1 MQQGQSAEEG
11 QNMDGADAADL
22 FSGFTEPLV
31 PFPYLV
37 ALILLALPLATFL
50 GFHLGNREYHRR
62 GYGKM
67 PSEQIPGGTS
77 LGAMLALLGLLLGF
91 AFSSAL
97 GWREARQSALVE
109 EAAAISTAFLIAN
122 LLDDPGRTDLQVRI
136 LTYAETRLAASGD
149 IRTKDAWTA
158 FLARTLEAQADIW
171 PATMR
176 AMDAATSDP
185 IRTAVARSV
194 TEMLDAHTRRIAAA
208 AEQIPPP
215 AKLMIFFVSV
225 VAILILGNRSALQ
238 GRPLTWR
245 PFVFAGVLS
254 IVMIIIF
261 DLDRTLEGTMQV
273 NPDTLRVT
281 IHEMETSLSIRSE

>member
-1 MQQGQSAEEG
+1 
-11 QNMDGADAADL
+11 MDGTDAADL

-149 IRTKDAWTA
+149 IRTKEAWTA

-171 PATMR
+171 PAKTEIPLLCCLCF
-176 AMDAATSDP
+176 DF
-185 IRTAVARSV
+185 AVS
-194 TEMLDAHTRRIAAA
+194 L
-208 AEQIPPP
+208 
-215 AKLMIFFVSV
+215 
-225 VAILILGNRSALQ
+225 
-238 GRPLTWR
+238 GRPDICLR
-245 PFVFAGVLS
+245 
-254 IVMIIIF
+254 
-261 DLDRTLEGTMQV
+261 LEGPREERGPRFLGPYV
-273 NPDTLRVT
+273 A
-281 IHEMETSLSIRSE
+281 